1 MKKVL
6 KFAGIISA
14 ALALV
19 GFILL
24 MVTPVATFTIQI
36 GSSKAVTYYGG
47 MNAIFG
53 AGNVTSVS
61 GSDTSTH
68 AFDGT
73 LAWSGLLAWIFALLA
88 LIILVLGV
96 VLPLLK
102 VTALEKFAGILN
114 LVAVC
119 LLIVAGIFAFV
130 SKATFITANDG
141 KPADFAIGA
150 GWVIAGILFILGGAM
165 AIAPAAVDFIGKKK

>member
-6 KFAGIISA
+6 KFAGLISA
-14 ALALV
+14 VLAAV
-19 GFILL
+19 AFLL
-24 MVTPVATFTIQI
+24 IMVTPVAQYNKD
-36 GSSKAVTYYGG
+36 GVTGFYQG

-53 AGNVTSVS
+53 TGKANVAS
-61 GSDTSTH
+61 GGISLTGD
-68 AFDGT
+68 FDGK
-73 LAWSGLLAWIFALLA
+73 LAWTGLLAWIFVLVA

-102 VTALEKFAGILN
+102 VTALEKFAGVLN

-119 LLIVAGIFAFV
+119 LLIVAAVFV
-130 SKATFITANDG
+130 FISRAVFWSVNEYSAKDW
-141 KPADFAIGA
+141 ALGA
-150 GWVIAGILFILGGAM
+150 GWIIAGILLILGGLV